1 MATKIAISI
10 GHLQE
15 IRQQKSSALAFS
27 AKASHKLEEPINNLF
42 HTIQTTC
49 GLNARVFMGKPTLCY
64 QASHHCMTGQNRDS
78 FPFPIWGSK
87 KGCIL
92 IAAPQPNLN
101 TNPPSDADI
110 PSDAQDA
117 PPSSRYTNPVASSGR
132 SHASQWAS
140 SATSSSHP
148 SWNDT
153 SCR

>member
-27 AKASHKLEEPINNLF
+27 AKAGHKLEEPINNLF

-49 GLNARVFMGKPTLCY
+49 GLNAHVFVGKPTLCY

-87 KGCIL
+87 KRLHPYCRSAAKPEYKSSVGRGYSFRCPRCTTLFPLYKSRCIVRKKSRKPMGVICNFV
-92 IAAPQPNLN
+92 IA
-101 TNPPSDADI
+101 SI
-110 PSDAQDA
+110 
-117 PPSSRYTNPVASSGR
+117 VE
-132 SHASQWAS
+132 
-140 SATSSSHP
+140 
-148 SWNDT
+148 
-153 SCR
+153 